1 MPQVDQIPFV
11 APDKMLAL
19 QLGLHLVEGAPHDIG
34 PLLRVEVQAVV
45 QHLHIAH
52 VSGGNLPDAVSG
64 GDHQALAGPAVEIGK
79 GLFQLEGEGKV
90 VHGLEH
96 EAQRLH
102 LVAADG
108 ILGHVGDEEEQ
119 HLAVGLP
126 DLPGGGHA
134 VQMGH
139 LDVQQYQVVDGTVAL
154 RQLQAVGKTADLQ
167 LLAGLTAVPA
177 EIFLQLLGAGSIVL
191 HNGDAKHAI
200 PPLSLGVY
208 THIIILPETGETVN
222 TAQQPE
228 KRESGRESGKKKEK
242 HGKSA

>member
-1 MPQVDQIPFV
+1 
-11 APDKMLAL
+11 MLAL

-52 VSGGNLPDAVSG
+52 VGGGDLPDAFGG

-96 EAQRLH
+96 EAKRLH

-177 EIFLQLLGAGSIVL
+177 EIFLQLLGAGSVVFYD
-191 HNGDAKHAI
+191 GDAKHAI

-208 THIIILPETGETVN
+208 THYNFTRVGRDCKYR
-222 TAQQPE
+222 AAAGE
-228 KRESGRESGKKKEK
+228 KRIREGERKKERK
-242 HGKSA
+242 TREKKERKTREKCLTLAHS